1 MGDNTLKE
9 IFHRFVPSKSFED
22 IRDRIN
28 EEVKQI
34 KMQDI
39 SSTIIVPDVGISSE
53 ELNRQLLIV
62 SQIIQE
68 QSKIEIPNELKCV
81 YNSKESLED
90 SLQELSDL
98 ATDSDDFSSN
108 IPDLKKR
115 IKYCKNPLERKN
127 LERKLNTVYK
137 EMKKRK

>member
-1 MGDNTLKE
+1 MNCNDIIFVIALTFSSDNSGWL
-9 IFHRFVPSKSFED
+9 
-22 IRDRIN
+22 
-28 EEVKQI
+28 
-34 KMQDI
+34 
-39 SSTIIVPDVGISSE
+39 
-53 ELNRQLLIV
+53 
-62 SQIIQE
+62 QIISTE
-68 QSKIEIPNELKCV
+68 SKIEIPNELKCV

-127 LERKLNTVYK
+127 LERQLNAAYK
-137 EMKKRK
+137 EMKKQR